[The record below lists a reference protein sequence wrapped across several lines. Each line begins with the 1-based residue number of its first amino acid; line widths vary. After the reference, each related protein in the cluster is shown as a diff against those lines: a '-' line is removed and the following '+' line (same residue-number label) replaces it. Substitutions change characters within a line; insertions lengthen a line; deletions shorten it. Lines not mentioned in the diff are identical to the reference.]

1 MQQAILNE
9 RANVC
14 LYECVRAHHRTQGF
28 VFTRLWW
35 ALSSRAC
42 GGTHPHACR
51 LLCTHTAG
59 FHGDSDGGAAGNIV
73 SFVCACVS
81 AFVVVSNRIRDGGV
95 VNLRVAPGGAESV
108 LENVRPRCASLKFY
122 AKMCPVPFPGRCRH
136 PTGTLAPWSITARPT
151 SSRLSAWG
159 F

>member
-1 MQQAILNE
+1 MSEQMS
-9 RANVC
+9 VC
-14 LYECVRAHHRTQGF
+14 TNACARSIARK
-28 VFTRLWW
+28 
-35 ALSSRAC
+35 ALPSRAC
-42 GGTHPHACR
+42 GGTHLDACR

-81 AFVVVSNRIRDGGV
+81 AFVVVSNRIRDVGV
-95 VNLRVAPGGAESV
+95 VNLRVAPGGAENV
-108 LENVRPRCASLKFY
+108 LENVRPRCASLKFSY
-122 AKMCPVPFPGRCRH
+122 AKMCPVPFPGRCLH

-151 SSRLSAWG
+151 SSRLFAWG